1 MLGNNSSILQQIAI
15 WNTMPIALAT
25 IAVAVVGILFALG
38 RIYMLLMAGV
48 ILAIIG
54 SIASIASLLVPS

>member
-1 MLGNNSSILQQIAI
+1 
-15 WNTMPIALAT
+15 MPIALAT
-25 IAVAVVGILFALG
+25 MAVAVVGILFTLG